1 MSSVKVAVRV
11 RPFNEREKNMNA
23 QLCISM
29 EGKATTIDNIEDPKG
44 GKKTF
49 SFDYSY
55 WSHDGFENDETG
67 YSRPVSSKY
76 ADQQRL
82 YNEIGK
88 DVLNNA
94 YEGYNACLFAYGQT
108 GAGKS
113 YSMVGY
119 GANKGIIVRACEEIF
134 ARIDANTDP
143 NLLAEVQISMLEIYN
158 EQVQDLLMPI
168 EKRPKGGLKIRH
180 TPQLGTFVQDLT
192 KCPVDSYA
200 AIQAKL
206 DEGENNARLEPT
218 RLMIHAKLVTAADAI
233 ATMASEQPWYSHE
246 VTAFLLQFLSRNSKS
261 DAGSGEPVSQKSSE
275 ISLVDLAG
283 SERAGSTGATGD
295 RLKEG
300 CAINQSLSAL
310 GNVISA
316 LADKAAGKL
325 KPGQVVPYRDSALT
339 RILQTALGGNSKT
352 CMIAAL
358 SPATVN
364 YEETLSTLRYA
375 DTAPGAAV
383 DPQGVEEIRRQ
394 YEEELEANRRAL
406 QEMTMSWQDK
416 LEAAR
421 NRRPTGVEI
430 RGTEQ
435 LTTPYLS
442 NLNEDP
448 LLSGKIVFALKEGSS
463 TVGKPGGDIEPTFRI
478 GGLGVSPMHAI
489 VDVRQI
495 QKEGDN
501 GGETVYEVV
510 LTAHGKTAINGSIL
524 RENESKLLEHKDR
537 VIFGHNNMYV
547 FVDPTDTDKT
557 LPSWE
562 EGMREVTKD
571 VIDECATQQ
580 TPQASLSE
588 LKYKE
593 KWESLQADMRRFES
607 EKKELL
613 RKVKDK
619 EALVLASEEDQA
631 EAEKKL
637 KVIAAEKQAMLQELN
652 RKEDEL
658 RARRLLLEREQSEEA
673 KRQDA
678 ERAAQVFLQE
688 VIGKTALLVEEANG
702 YAQELG
708 VGVYFS
714 LKLNTKLRSVGGLR
728 STLIGTS
735 LQQTEIVIR
744 VQRVDSDV
752 VQLWNLDLFEKKVFE
767 MRELY
772 THWAAGS
779 RTTSYLKEGLA
790 DPFALDM
797 DSYQVIGESYLYLD
811 TIRCLLPVDSE
822 VFPIIDAN
830 GKGCGKLTLSIG
842 IEVASKSDRA
852 DRWLDGETDVS
863 MISLEQAS
871 RNPVFN
877 NSRSFTIVVDD
888 STAESLSGALVFE
901 VSGKMV
907 EKKSKTKLKKGHVAK
922 TASSASL
929 KKELQDSTRALQLLE
944 QALNDEGKSIQ
955 DLVGGF

>member
-11 RPFNEREKNMNA
+11 RPFNDREKNMNA

-29 EGKATTIDNIEDPKG
+29 EGKSTTIDSFEDPKSV
-44 GKKTF
+44 KKTF

-67 YSRPVSSKY
+67 YSRPLSAKY

-88 DVLNNA
+88 DVLNSA
-94 YEGYNACLFAYGQT
+94 YDGYNACLFAYGQT

-134 ARIDANTDP
+134 TRIGANTDP
-143 NLLAEVQISMLEIYN
+143 NLKAEVQISMLEIYN
-158 EQVQDLLMPI
+158 EQVQDLLMPM

-180 TPQLGTFVQDLT
+180 TPQLGTFVQDLS

-206 DEGENNARLEPT
+206 DEGTANRTVGATLMNATSSRAHT
-218 RLMIHAKLVTAADAI
+218 V
-233 ATMASEQPWYSHE
+233 
-246 VTAFLLQFLSRNSKS
+246 LQIRFRQISVDPN
-261 DAGSGEPVSQKSSE
+261 SGEAVSQKSSE

-339 RILQTALGGNSKT
+339 RILQTALGGNCKT

-375 DTAPGAAV
+375 DRVKQIKNDAVVNENPLEKLIRELREENERLKKAMGSVLPHAGAGGRPDCAAV
-383 DPQGVEEIRRQ
+383 EELKRQ

-406 QEMTMSWQDK
+406 QEMTTSWQDK
-416 LEAAR
+416 LNAERQKGAADA
-421 NRRPTGVEI
+421 GHDDKEK
-430 RGTEQ
+430 
-435 LTTPYLS
+435 LTVPFLS

-448 LLSGKIVFALKEGSS
+448 FLSGKLIFPLHEGQS
-463 TVGKPGGDIEPTFRI
+463 TFGKPGGPEQTTFNI
-478 GGLGVSPMHAI
+478 GGLGVADMHAT
-489 VDVRQI
+489 VHVR
-495 QKEGDN
+495 KLTRS
-501 GGETVYEVV
+501 GEDADGLEYEVT
-510 LTAHGKTAINGSIL
+510 LTAQGKTSVNGEIL
-524 RENESKLLEHKDR
+524 QDGSSRSLVHKDR
-537 VIFGHNNMYV
+537 IVFGHSNMYV
-547 FVDPTDTDKT
+547 FVDPQDMDKL
-557 LPSWE
+557 LPTWE
-562 EGMREVTKD
+562 DGMKDLTKD
-571 VIDECATQQ
+571 ALVES
-580 TPQASLSE
+580 TPQQSPEAARTE
-588 LKYKE
+588 RKYKE
-593 KWESLQADMRRFES
+593 KWERLQADAQLFES

-613 RKVKDK
+613 RKLKDK
-619 EALVLASEEDQA
+619 EAVVLASEEDQIVA
-631 EAEKKL
+631 QNKL
-637 KVIAAEKQAMLQELN
+637 KQIAAEKRAVQQELD
-652 RKEDEL
+652 RKEEEL
-658 RARRLLLEREQSEEA
+658 KTRRLLFEKEKAEEA

-678 ERAAQVFLQE
+678 ERAAHVFLDE
-688 VIGKTALLVEEANG
+688 VMGKTLLLVAEANG

-714 LKLNTKLRSVGGLR
+714 MKLSTQSDGARALR
-728 STLIGTS
+728 STICGTS
-735 LQQTEIVIR
+735 LQHTEIVIQ
-744 VQRVDSDV
+744 VQRVDSDI
-752 VQLWNLDLFEKKVFE
+752 VQIWNLDLFEKKIFE

-772 THWAAGS
+772 AQRAAS
-779 RTTSYLKEGLA
+779 PNKDFFLKDGVS

-797 DSYQVIGESYLYLD
+797 ESYQQVIGEAFIYLD
-811 TIRCLLPVDSE
+811 VVRCLFSVDKE
-822 VFPIIDAN
+822 EFPLIDAN
-830 GKGCGKLTLSIG
+830 GKICGKLTISIAVSLATG
-842 IEVASKSDRA
+842 KTEEKTEEASQYLEPGMDLDALQSVEDVKGRELNLTVVVHSASDIPEKFCR
-852 DRWLDGETDVS
+852 EP
-863 MISLEQAS
+863 QAS
-871 RNPVFN
+871 RHGQ
-877 NSRSFTIVVDD
+877 I
-888 STAESLSGALVFE
+888 
-901 VSGKMV
+901 
-907 EKKSKTKLKKGHVAK
+907 
-922 TASSASL
+922 
-929 KKELQDSTRALQLLE
+929 
-944 QALNDEGKSIQ
+944 
-955 DLVGGF
+955 